1 MAQNLTVHDKPVR
14 KFSLQDLVPRKKRKS
29 RDMLAISPA
38 ANAFLNLL
46 MIIVCAMV
54 LIPIY
59 VIVISSVT
67 AESALT
73 ANGYRLWPA
82 KFATVAYQFLFTQG
96 SIVITAYENTIIA
109 TVAGTLIAVTM
120 VGLYAYAISRDN
132 FKFKTFFTFFAFFT
146 MLFSGGLVSYYMVVR
161 QVLQIQNSLWAL
173 FLPSAFSPFW
183 VIVMRTFYRAN
194 VPNELI
200 ESARI
205 DGGGEWRILLQIVL
219 PLSTPGLATVALF
232 SAIGIWNNF
241 FNCLLLVDDAKY
253 YSLQFTIYT
262 TLNNIRFL
270 LENADKMAGIY
281 TTLNNIRFLLENAD
295 KMAGLVNVSE
305 LPSQTFRMAMA
316 VVTVG
321 PIVLAYPYFQRFFIR
336 GLTIGAVKG

>member
-1 MAQNLTVHDKPVR
+1 MTKSISVDYKPARKVSLHNLLPEN
-14 KFSLQDLVPRKKRKS
+14 LKS
-29 RDMLAISPA
+29 KDMLALPPA

-46 MIIVCAMV
+46 MVIVCLLA
-54 LIPIY
+54 LIPVY

-67 AESALT
+67 SEAALT

-82 KFATVAYQFLFTQG
+82 EFSTLAYKYLFMQG
-96 SIVITAYENTIIA
+96 SIIITAYINTILA
-109 TVAGTLIAVTM
+109 TLAGTLLAVVM

-132 FKFKTFFTFFAFFT
+132 FKFKTFFTFYAFFT
-146 MLFSGGLVSYYMVVR
+146 MLFGGGLVAYFMVMR
-161 QVLQIQNSLWAL
+161 QVLQIQDSLWAL

-183 VIVMRTFYRAN
+183 VIVMRTFYKMN

-200 ESARI
+200 EAARM
-205 DGGGEWRILLQIVL
+205 DGASEWRTLLQIVL
-219 PLSTPGLATVALF
+219 PLSVPGLATVALF

-270 LENADKMAGIY
+270 LENADKMQ
-281 TTLNNIRFLLENAD
+281 
-295 KMAGLVNVSE
+295 GLVNISA

-321 PIVLAYPYFQRFFIR
+321 PIIFAYPFFQRYFIR
-336 GLTIGAVKG
+336 GLTLGAIKG

>member
-1 MAQNLTVHDKPVR
+1 MNNNTLTSSLFSKKPSN
-14 KFSLQDLVPRKKRKS
+14 K
-29 RDMLAISPA
+29 DMLAISSA
-38 ANAFLNLL
+38 TNIFLNVL
-46 MIIVCAMV
+46 MVIVCVVA

-59 VIVISSVT
+59 VIIISSLT
-67 AESALT
+67 AEATLT
-73 ANGYRLWPA
+73 ANGYRLWPEH
-82 KFATVAYQFLFTQG
+82 FSTLAYTFLFNKG
-96 SIVITAYENTIIA
+96 SIIITAYINTIIS
-109 TVAGTLIAVTM
+109 TVVGTFLSVVM

-132 FKFKTFFTFFAFFT
+132 FKFRTFFTFYAFFT
-146 MLFSGGLVSYYMVVR
+146 MLFGGGLVSYYMVTR
-161 QVLQIQNSLWAL
+161 QILQIQNSLWAL

-183 VIVMRTFYRAN
+183 VIVMRTFYKAN
-194 VPNELI
+194 VPNEVI

-205 DGGGEWRILLQIVL
+205 DGASEWRTLFQIVL
-219 PLSTPGLATVALF
+219 PLSVPGLATIALF

-241 FNCLLLVDDAKY
+241 FNCLLLVDDAKF

-270 LENADKMAGIY
+270 LENADKMQ
-281 TTLNNIRFLLENAD
+281 
-295 KMAGLVNVSE
+295 GLVNISQ

-321 PIVLAYPYFQRFFIR
+321 PIIFAYPFFQQYFIR

>member
-1 MAQNLTVHDKPVR
+1 MANELNFDKNKTIGP
-14 KFSLQDLVPRKKRKS
+14 DLPILLPEKKGKAK
-29 RDMLAISPA
+29 DMLALSPA
-38 ANAFLNLL
+38 ANAILNIL
-46 MIIVCAMV
+46 MIIVCILA

-59 VIVISSVT
+59 VIVIASVT
-67 AESALT
+67 SEAALT
-73 ANGYRLWPA
+73 ENGYRLWPA
-82 KFATVAYQFLFTQG
+82 EFSGIAYTFLFSQG
-96 SIVITAYENTIIA
+96 SIIITAYINTILA
-109 TVAGTLIAVTM
+109 TLAGTAISVAM
-120 VGLYAYAISRDN
+120 VGLYAYAISRPN
-132 FKFKTFFTFFAFFT
+132 FKFKGFFTFYAFFT
-146 MLFSGGLVSYYMVVR
+146 MLFGGGLVAYYMVTR

-200 ESARI
+200 EAARM
-205 DGGGEWRILLQIVL
+205 DGASEWRTLFQIVL
-219 PLSTPGLATVALF
+219 PLSVPGLATVALF

-241 FNCLLLVDDAKY
+241 FNCLLLVDEAKY

-270 LENADKMAGIY
+270 LENADKMAG
-281 TTLNNIRFLLENAD
+281 
-295 KMAGLVNVSE
+295 LVNISA

-321 PIVLAYPYFQRFFIR
+321 PIIFAYPFFQRYFIR
-336 GLTIGAVKG
+336 GLTIGAIKG

>member
-1 MAQNLTVHDKPVR
+1 MTKSISVDYKPAREVSLHNLLPEN
-14 KFSLQDLVPRKKRKS
+14 PKS
-29 RDMLAISPA
+29 KDMLALPPA

-46 MIIVCAMV
+46 MVIVCLLA
-54 LIPIY
+54 LIPVY

-67 AESALT
+67 SEAALT

-82 KFATVAYQFLFTQG
+82 EFSTVAYKYLFMKG
-96 SIVITAYENTIIA
+96 SIIITAYINTILA
-109 TVAGTLIAVTM
+109 TLAGTLLAVVM

-132 FKFKTFFTFFAFFT
+132 FKFKTFFTFYAFFT
-146 MLFSGGLVSYYMVVR
+146 MLFGGGLVAYYMVAR

-183 VIVMRTFYRAN
+183 VIVMRTFYKMN

-200 ESARI
+200 EAARM
-205 DGGGEWRILLQIVL
+205 DGASEWRTLLSIVL
-219 PLSTPGLATVALF
+219 PLSLPGLATVALF

-270 LENADKMAGIY
+270 LENADK
-281 TTLNNIRFLLENAD
+281 LQ
-295 KMAGLVNVSE
+295 GLVNISA

-321 PIVLAYPYFQRFFIR
+321 PIIFAYPFFQRYFIR
-336 GLTIGAVKG
+336 GLTLGAIKG

>member
-1 MAQNLTVHDKPVR
+1 MAQEETYLNPNLDRTI
-14 KFSLQDLVPRKKRKS
+14 SLDSTLLANRKS
-29 RDMLAISPA
+29 RNMMAISPA
-38 ANAFLNLL
+38 TNAVLNIL
-46 MIIVCAMV
+46 MIIACLLT

-67 AESALT
+67 SEAALT
-73 ANGYRLWPA
+73 KNGYRLWPEE
-82 KFATVAYQFLFTQG
+82 FSTMAYTFLFSRG
-96 SIVITAYENTIIA
+96 SIVITSYINTIIS
-109 TVAGTLIAVTM
+109 TLAGTVLAVAM

-132 FKFKTFFTFFAFFT
+132 FKFKTFFTFYAFFT
-146 MLFSGGLVSYYMVVR
+146 MLFSGGLVSYYMVTR
-161 QVLQIQNSLWAL
+161 QVLQIHNSLWAL

-183 VIVMRTFYRAN
+183 VIVMRTFYKAN
-194 VPNELI
+194 VPNEII

-205 DGGGEWRILLQIVL
+205 DGASEWRTFLQIVL
-219 PLSTPGLATVALF
+219 PLSVPGLATVALF

-241 FNCLLLVDDAKY
+241 FNCLLLVDEARY

-270 LENADKMAGIY
+270 LENADKMV
-281 TTLNNIRFLLENAD
+281 
-295 KMAGLVNVSE
+295 GLVNVST

-321 PIVLAYPYFQRFFIR
+321 PIIFAYPFFQRYFIR
-336 GLTIGAVKG
+336 GLTIGAIKG